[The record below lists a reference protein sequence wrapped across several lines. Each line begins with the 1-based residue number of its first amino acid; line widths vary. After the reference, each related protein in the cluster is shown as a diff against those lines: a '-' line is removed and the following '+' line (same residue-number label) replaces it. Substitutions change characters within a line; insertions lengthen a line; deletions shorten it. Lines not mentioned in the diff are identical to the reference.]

1 MCSLKNELSEST
13 AGTVGTNA
21 KATTTTTELSSPK
34 PKDTAAKGTTT
45 AETNASSPPGSSS
58 RETEDAR
65 VEVPTSPTGSV
76 PMVLDSSRNDAVNV
90 KAVLH
95 PTGAKK
101 EQQGNGPGPSERKPG
116 RCVAGKR
123 VLGVTKGGTST
134 AAQSEKKRRNEIRRR
149 IETLRE
155 MLPDSVRNKNVT
167 EVLDDTI
174 LLINSLKAMLENAQ
188 RQTSFQLAAAPGS
201 FQLMGAPTHHVVP
214 GGQQGD
220 YRLAGEITSMMQQ
233 NRLQQAGIP
242 GVSVGVG
249 VSGMSLEQQQQAQ
262 ALSQYLQQ
270 QQQQA
275 WPQAQAGL
283 RFAANQQAVQDDTSL
298 YLAKE
303 PLTGDPPSKA
313 DS

>member
-13 AGTVGTNA
+13 AGTVS
-21 KATTTTTELSSPK
+21 KVATTTE
-34 PKDTAAKGTTT
+34 A
-45 AETNASSPPGSSS
+45 NASSPPDSSS

-65 VEVPTSPTGSV
+65 LEVTTSPLVSGPTSTV
-76 PMVLDSSRNDAVNV
+76 MDSSRNDVVSV
-90 KAVLH
+90 KAVLVQ
-95 PTGAKK
+95 PAEVKK
-101 EQQGNGPGPSERKPG
+101 VQQQEGSTPGPSEKKPSKD
-116 RCVAGKR
+116 VPDKR
-123 VLGVTKGGTST
+123 VGVVTKGKTST

-188 RQTSFQLAAAPGS
+188 RQTSFQLAAAPGN

-220 YRLAGEITSMMQQ
+220 YRLAGEITSMIQQ

-249 VSGMSLEQQQQAQ
+249 VSGMSLEQQHHAQ

-275 WPQAQAGL
+275 WPQAGL
-283 RFAANQQAVQDDTSL
+283 RFAANQAVQDDTSL

-303 PLTGDPPSKA
+303 PLPGDPTSKTDA
-313 DS
+313 